1 MRDYEGSLETTRDYE
16 RLSETTTDNER
27 LTETITDY
35 ISETMRDYQR
45 L

>member
-1 MRDYEGSLETTRDYE
+1 MKEYERLSETTGDYE